1 MDAGL
6 WLALVS
12 GIGIA
17 AACGL
22 RAFLPLLLVGL
33 AARLGVV
40 GLRDSVGWL
49 GSDLALIA
57 LAVATVVEVAGDKI
71 PIVDHALDAIGTAL
85 RPAAAF
91 LGAYAVLDG
100 WPTPWAQIAAI
111 VLGTTAL
118 GVHALKAKLRIG
130 STATTLGTANPVLS
144 ILEDVASFVTVALAV
159 LAPLLALIVLIALI
173 VAASRRRRQHAE
185 QNAIVGP

>member
-12 GIGIA
+12 GVGIA

-33 AARLGVV
+33 AARAGIV
-40 GLRDSVGWL
+40 GLRGSVAWL
-49 GSDLALIA
+49 GSDLALVA

-144 ILEDVASFVTVALAV
+144 VLEDVATFVTVALAV
-159 LAPLLALIVLIALI
+159 LAPLLALVVVLGLI
-173 VAASRRRRQHAE
+173 LAVSRRRRHHAE